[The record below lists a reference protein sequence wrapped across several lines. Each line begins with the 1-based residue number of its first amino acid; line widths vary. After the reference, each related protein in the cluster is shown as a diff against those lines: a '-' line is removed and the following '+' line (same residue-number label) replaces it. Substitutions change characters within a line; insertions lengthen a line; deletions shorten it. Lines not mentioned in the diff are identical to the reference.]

1 MLPEESKKILYFF
14 LAVYVMFGV
23 VIVYLFLFNSGL
35 EIVEEFNEEE
45 LKKDVYVFNNTQ
57 RIIHN
62 VSVKQKIGNEE
73 IDLNSFRFLLPQE
86 RKLISVDNLRASQV
100 TLLVGAPFHVTIEQI
115 IVLRAIGETIIRA
128 SFPGTTLFGQTF
140 NFTIEVCNNSGR
152 EDKFKI
158 EETHDQTFFSEPG
171 RKDTLTIG
179 DRDCTS
185 VEYSL
190 LPIQK
195 GETTI
200 YFNVDSSNTIDKV
213 EQIITVE

>member
-1 MLPEESKKILYFF
+1 MIPEKSKKILYFF

-45 LKKDVYVFNNTQ
+45 LRKDVYVFNNTQ
-57 RIIHN
+57 RLIHN
-62 VSVKQKIGNEE
+62 VTVKRKIGSEE

-86 RKLISVDNLRASQV
+86 KKLIPLDELRVSQV

-115 IVLRAIGETIIRA
+115 IVLRTTGETLIRA
-128 SFPGTTLFGQTF
+128 SFPSTTLFGKTF
-140 NFTIEVCNNSGR
+140 NFTMEVCNNSGG
-152 EDKFKI
+152 EDKFTI
-158 EETHDQTFFSEPG
+158 EETHDPTFFSEPA
-171 RKDTLTIG
+171 RKDTLTIE
-179 DRDCTS
+179 DRKCKS

-200 YFNVDSSNTIDKV
+200 YFNVDSSNTTDQV
-213 EQIITVE
+213 EQTITVE

>member
-1 MLPEESKKILYFF
+1 MLPEKGKKILYFF
-14 LAVYVMFGV
+14 LTIYIIFAV

-45 LKKDVYVFNNTQ
+45 FRKDVYVFNNTQ

-62 VSVKQKIGNEE
+62 VSVKHKIGNQE

-86 RKLISVDNLRASQV
+86 KKLIPLDDLRSNQV
-100 TLLVGAPFHVTIEQI
+100 TLLVGAPFHVTIEQL
-115 IVLRAIGETIIRA
+115 IVLRAAGETLLKT
-128 SFPGTTLFGQTF
+128 SFPSTILFGQAF
-140 NFTIEVCNNSGR
+140 NFTMEVCNNSGR
-152 EDKFKI
+152 EDQFKI
-158 EETHDQTFFSEPG
+158 EEKHDPSVFSEPT
-171 RKDTLTIG
+171 RTDTLTIE
-179 DRDCTS
+179 DRNCAK

-200 YFNVDSSNTIDKV
+200 YFNVDSSNTTDKV
-213 EQIITVE
+213 EQEITVE

>member
-1 MLPEESKKILYFF
+1 MLPEKSKKILYFF
-14 LAVYVMFGV
+14 LAVYIIFAV

-45 LKKDVYVFNNTQ
+45 LKKDVYVFNNT
-57 RIIHN
+57 RRLIHN
-62 VSVKQKIGNEE
+62 VSVKQKIGNAE

-86 RKLISVDNLRASQV
+86 KKLIPLDHLRVNQV
-100 TLLVGAPFHVTIEQI
+100 TLLVGAPFHVTIEQL
-115 IVLRAIGETIIRA
+115 IVLRAAGDTLLKT
-128 SFPGTTLFGQTF
+128 SFPSTILFGQTF
-140 NFTIEVCNNSGR
+140 NFTIEICNNSGR
-152 EDKFKI
+152 EDQFKI
-158 EETHDQTFFSEPG
+158 EEKHDPTVFSEPT

-179 DRDCTS
+179 DRDCEK

-200 YFNVDSSNTIDKV
+200 YFNVDSSNTTDKV
-213 EQIITVE
+213 EQTIKVD